1 MVAKSIVDID
11 VNDDKFVAF
20 LEKFKEYQAALE
32 ELPEAWRVLAHG
44 ATDATKETAKAKT
57 EGDLLAKAFS
67 EGASAIL
74 SINSGLERLT
84 DSLDRA
90 NKSQEDFNKKTRSS
104 KGFLS
109 DASKDAKSLAGHIRD
124 ATTSLLSW
132 GGIVGLFTGV
142 LGVGGLFG
150 LNRLAAT
157 TGSQRFTSLGIG
169 TSIGALDS
177 TAINYQ
183 KALGNPTGTLGAIRD
198 SQMDLSKRWTFQAMG
213 INNPDQDP
221 AKLLPQMIRNARDIF
236 VKNGSTLQ
244 GANAYG
250 LTNFFSLDDLNRF
263 KNMSD
268 EEIDAMERRAQKDAK
283 LLQITDQQARQ
294 WQDFNVQLDY
304 SGQSI
309 RNTFVR
315 GLGPLTPQ
323 LSKLS
328 DALAGAI
335 DTVLQSPEL
344 GKWIDGLAGGIE
356 RFGKYLASPEF
367 TKDVDDFMDGLRRL
381 GQSIGRVIDLFTGK
395 TSVSE
400 FMGGE
405 APLAD
410 DPSKSPSENMN
421 DRYRR
426 YEAQQKSKPYD
437 QYFEEAA
444 KKYNVDPK
452 LLKAI
457 AAAESS
463 WDQNAV
469 SKAGAQGLMQVMPD
483 NFKPG
488 EKPFDPH
495 DNIMAG
501 ARVLR
506 DGMNWANKNA
516 GGDLEEA
523 LRYYNGGVRRGS
535 AENIAYPGRVNEKY
549 QQIYGV
555 PALSAR
561 EQYAAMFGAPEG
573 SAKEQYAAMFGAP
586 EGSAK
591 EQYAAMFGAPEGSAK
606 EQYAAM
612 QGSRKDQVVAGGGD
626 NSEVAKNTNKTN
638 QLLQQIVDRGLQGNG
653 SGMVVYNNTGGN
665 AVVSSSQLGV
675 R

>member
-32 ELPEAWRVLAHG
+32 DLPEAWRGLAHG

-183 KALGNPTGTLGAIRD
+183 KALGNPTATLGAIRD

-236 VKNGSTLQ
+236 VKNGSSLQ

-304 SGQSI
+304 SSQSI
-309 RNTFVR
+309 RNAFVR

-367 TKDVDDFMDGLRRL
+367 TKDVGSFMSGIEKL
-381 GQSIGRVIDLFTGK
+381 GALIWKVYDWVVGK
-395 TSVSE
+395 TDISVSDVTSGSSILSDKKVTDPKTGQTYTPGSE
-400 FMGGE
+400 
-405 APLAD
+405 D
-410 DPSKSPSENMN
+410 DPRVWGWLKGVKRFFSSG
-421 DRYRR
+421 DV
-426 YEAQQKSKPYD
+426 KP
-437 QYFEEAA
+437 
-444 KKYNVDPK
+444 VDPTPADVSAK
-452 LLKAI
+452 GRTI
-457 AAAESS
+457 ADRFNNPTNLRWAEGYGTHNTKSGKF
-463 WDQNAV
+463 AV
-469 SKAGAQGLMQVMPD
+469 FPTLDEG
-483 NFKPG
+483 
-488 EKPFDPH
+488 
-495 DNIMAG
+495 
-501 ARVLR
+501 VL
-506 DGMNWANKNA
+506 A
-516 GGDLEEA
+516 
-523 LRYYNGGVRRGS
+523 S
-535 AENIAYPGRVNEKY
+535 AK
-549 QQIYGV
+549 QLQIYGTRGINTV
-555 PALSAR
+555 SDIAKKWAPSNENDTAEYIRHVVKTTGLGANDRLNLNDPAILAKLISAMSTK
-561 EQYAAMFGAPEG
+561 EGAGNRVSEG
-573 SAKEQYAAMFGAP
+573 A
-586 EGSAK
+586 
-591 EQYAAMFGAPEGSAK
+591 
-606 EQYAAM
+606 
-612 QGSRKDQVVAGGGD
+612 VI
-626 NSEVAKNTNKTN
+626 
-638 QLLQQIVDRGLQGNG
+638 QIF
-653 SGMVVYNNTGGN
+653 NNTGGN
-665 AVVSSSQLGV
+665 AIVSSSQLGV
-675 R
+675 TG

>member
-1 MVAKSIVDID
+1 MQARRSTGSATSSPRSKKEVSSMVAKSIVDID

-20 LEKFKEYQAALE
+20 MERFREYQSALDD
-32 ELPEAWRVLAHG
+32 LPEAWRVAAVG
-44 ATDATKETAKAKT
+44 IGESSKQTEKAKG
-57 EGDLLAKAFS
+57 EAK
-67 EGASAIL
+67 ELGAEFNAVAEAIL
-74 SINSGLERLT
+74 TINSGIDRLNTNLE
-84 DSLDRA
+84 DS
-90 NKSQEDFNKKTRSS
+90 NKKQDEFNKKAGQGQ
-104 KGFLS
+104 GFINQ
-109 DASKDAKSLAGHIRD
+109 AKKDAKELAGHIKEST
-124 ATTSLLSW
+124 ASLLSW
-132 GGIVGLFTGV
+132 GGIVGIFTGV

-150 LNRLAAT
+150 INRLAAT
-157 TGSQRFTSLGIG
+157 TGAQRFTSLGLG

-183 KALGNPTGTLGAIRD
+183 KALGNPAGTLGAIRD

-236 VKNGSTLQ
+236 VKSGSTLQ

-250 LTNFFSLDDLNRF
+250 LTNFFTLDDLNRF

-268 EEIDAMERRAQKDAK
+268 EEITAMEKRAQQDARM
-283 LLQITDQQARQ
+283 LQITDQQARQ
-294 WQDFNVQLDY
+294 WQDFNIQLDY
-304 SGQSI
+304 SSQSI

-335 DTVLQSPEL
+335 DTVLKSPEL
-344 GKWIDGLAGGIE
+344 GKWIDALAGGIE
-356 RFGKYLASPEF
+356 RFGNYLASPEF

-381 GQSIGRVIDLFTGK
+381 GQSVGRVIDLFTGK

-437 QYFEEAA
+437 QYFLDAA
-444 KKYNVDPK
+444 KKYNVDPRW
-452 LLKAI
+452 LKAI
-457 AAAESS
+457 TAGESS

-469 SKAGAQGLMQVMPD
+469 SKAGAKGLMQVMPG
-483 NFKPG
+483 NFLPG
-488 EKPFDPH
+488 ENPFDPH

-501 ARVLR
+501 ARVFS
-506 DGMNWANKNA
+506 WAMQSAN
-516 GGDLEEA
+516 GDLEEA
-523 LRYYNGGVRRGS
+523 LRYYNGGSRRGS
-535 AENIAYPGRVNEKY
+535 AENMAYPGRIMEKY
-549 QQIYGV
+549 AEMY
-555 PALSAR
+555 
-561 EQYAAMFGAPEG
+561 GAPKSNDATG
-573 SAKEQYAAMFGAP
+573 VDS
-586 EGSAK
+586 
-591 EQYAAMFGAPEGSAK
+591 
-606 EQYAAM
+606 
-612 QGSRKDQVVAGGGD
+612 
-626 NSEVAKNTNKTN
+626 SEIAKNTSKTN
-638 QLLQQIVDRGLQGNG
+638 QLLQQIVDGKGGRGG
-653 SGMVVYNNTGGN
+653 SGDVVIYNNTGGN
-665 AVVSSSQLGV
+665 AVVTSAQLGA

>member
-20 LEKFKEYQAALE
+20 MEKLKEYQAALE
-32 ELPEAWRVLAHG
+32 ELPEAWRGLAHG

-109 DASKDAKSLAGHIRD
+109 DATKDAKSLAGHIRD

-198 SQMDLSKRWTFQAMG
+198 SQMDLSKRWQFQALG

-221 AKLLPQMIRNARDIF
+221 AKLLPQLIRNARDIF

-356 RFGKYLASPEF
+356 RFGNYLASPEF
-367 TKDVDDFMDGLRRL
+367 TKDVDSFMAGIEKL
-381 GQSIGRVIDLFTGK
+381 GALIGKVYDWVVGK
-395 TSVSE
+395 TDISVSDVTSGSSILSDKKVTDPKTGQTYTPGSE
-400 FMGGE
+400 
-405 APLAD
+405 D
-410 DPSKSPSENMN
+410 DPRVWGWLKGVKRFFSSG
-421 DRYRR
+421 DV
-426 YEAQQKSKPYD
+426 KP
-437 QYFEEAA
+437 
-444 KKYNVDPK
+444 VDPTPADVSAK
-452 LLKAI
+452 GRTI
-457 AAAESS
+457 ADRFNNPTNLRWAEGYGTHNTKSGKF
-463 WDQNAV
+463 AV
-469 SKAGAQGLMQVMPD
+469 FPTLDEG
-483 NFKPG
+483 
-488 EKPFDPH
+488 
-495 DNIMAG
+495 
-501 ARVLR
+501 VL
-506 DGMNWANKNA
+506 A
-516 GGDLEEA
+516 
-523 LRYYNGGVRRGS
+523 S
-535 AENIAYPGRVNEKY
+535 AK
-549 QQIYGV
+549 QLQIYGTRGINTV
-555 PALSAR
+555 SDIAKKWAPSNENDTAEYIRHVVKTTGLGANDRLNLNDPAILAKLISAMSTK
-561 EQYAAMFGAPEG
+561 EGAGNRVSEG
-573 SAKEQYAAMFGAP
+573 A
-586 EGSAK
+586 
-591 EQYAAMFGAPEGSAK
+591 
-606 EQYAAM
+606 
-612 QGSRKDQVVAGGGD
+612 VI
-626 NSEVAKNTNKTN
+626 
-638 QLLQQIVDRGLQGNG
+638 QIF
-653 SGMVVYNNTGGN
+653 NNTGGN
-665 AVVSSSQLGV
+665 AIVSSSQLGV
-675 R
+675 TG

>member
-20 LEKFKEYQAALE
+20 MEKFKEYQAALE
-32 ELPEAWRVLAHG
+32 ELPEAWRGLAHG

-109 DASKDAKSLAGHIRD
+109 DATKDAKSLAGHIRD

-198 SQMDLSKRWTFQAMG
+198 SQMDLSKRWQFQALG

-221 AKLLPQMIRNARDIF
+221 AKLLPQLIRNARDIF

-344 GKWIDGLAGGIE
+344 GKWIDGLAAGIE
-356 RFGKYLASPEF
+356 RFGNYLASPEF
-367 TKDVDDFMDGLRRL
+367 TKDVDSFMAGIEKL
-381 GQSIGRVIDLFTGK
+381 GALIGKVYDWVVGK
-395 TSVSE
+395 TDISVSDVTSGSSILSDKKVTDPKTGQTYTPGSE
-400 FMGGE
+400 
-405 APLAD
+405 D
-410 DPSKSPSENMN
+410 DPRVWGWLKGVKRFFSSG
-421 DRYRR
+421 DV
-426 YEAQQKSKPYD
+426 KP
-437 QYFEEAA
+437 
-444 KKYNVDPK
+444 VDPTPADVSAK
-452 LLKAI
+452 GRTI
-457 AAAESS
+457 ADRFNNPTNLRWAEGYGTHNTKSGKF
-463 WDQNAV
+463 AV
-469 SKAGAQGLMQVMPD
+469 FPTLDEG
-483 NFKPG
+483 
-488 EKPFDPH
+488 
-495 DNIMAG
+495 
-501 ARVLR
+501 VL
-506 DGMNWANKNA
+506 A
-516 GGDLEEA
+516 
-523 LRYYNGGVRRGS
+523 S
-535 AENIAYPGRVNEKY
+535 AK
-549 QQIYGV
+549 QLQIYGTRGINTV
-555 PALSAR
+555 SDIAKKWAPSNENDTAEYIRHVVKTTGLGANDRLNLNDPAILAKLISAMSTK
-561 EQYAAMFGAPEG
+561 EGAGNRVSEG
-573 SAKEQYAAMFGAP
+573 A
-586 EGSAK
+586 
-591 EQYAAMFGAPEGSAK
+591 
-606 EQYAAM
+606 
-612 QGSRKDQVVAGGGD
+612 VI
-626 NSEVAKNTNKTN
+626 
-638 QLLQQIVDRGLQGNG
+638 QIF
-653 SGMVVYNNTGGN
+653 NNTGGN
-665 AVVSSSQLGV
+665 AIVSSSQLGV
-675 R
+675 TG

>member
-32 ELPEAWRVLAHG
+32 DLPEAWRGLAHG

-109 DASKDAKSLAGHIRD
+109 EATKDAKSLAGHIRD

-183 KALGNPTGTLGAIRD
+183 KALGNPTATLGAIRD
-198 SQMDLSKRWTFQAMG
+198 SQMDLSKRWQFQAMG

-236 VKNGSTLQ
+236 VRNGSTLQ
-244 GANAYG
+244 GASAYG

-356 RFGKYLASPEF
+356 RLGKYLASPEF
-367 TKDVDDFMDGLRRL
+367 TKDVDSFMAQIKDMGLT
-381 GQSIGRVIDLFTGK
+381 IDNVIKFLKGETINGWMKSSEDSANSAADWIKDKTGFD
-395 TSVSE
+395 TRSVGPAVNNFFS
-400 FMGGE
+400 G
-405 APLAD
+405 
-410 DPSKSPSENMN
+410 
-421 DRYRR
+421 
-426 YEAQQKSKPYD
+426 
-437 QYFEEAA
+437 
-444 KKYNVDPK
+444 
-452 LLKAI
+452 
-457 AAAESS
+457 S
-463 WDQNAV
+463 W
-469 SKAGAQGLMQVMPD
+469 
-483 NFKPG
+483 
-488 EKPFDPH
+488 EK
-495 DNIMAG
+495 I
-501 ARVLR
+501 
-506 DGMNWANKNA
+506 KNA
-516 GGDLEEA
+516 FSSGDITPVDSTPA
-523 LRYYNGGVRRGS
+523 DVKAKGRTIADRFNNPGNLRAAPGYETSNTKSGNFAVFPTLDEGVLAS
-535 AENIAYPGRVNEKY
+535 AR
-549 QQIYGV
+549 QLQIYGSLGINTV
-555 PALSAR
+555 SEIAKKWAPPNENDTAEYIRHVVKTTGLGANDRLNLNDPAILAKLISAMATK
-561 EQYAAMFGAPEG
+561 EGAGNRVSEG
-573 SAKEQYAAMFGAP
+573 TVIKIF
-586 EGSAK
+586 
-591 EQYAAMFGAPEGSAK
+591 
-606 EQYAAM
+606 
-612 QGSRKDQVVAGGGD
+612 
-626 NSEVAKNTNKTN
+626 
-638 QLLQQIVDRGLQGNG
+638 
-653 SGMVVYNNTGGN
+653 NNTGGN
-665 AVVSSSQLGV
+665 AIVSSSQLGV
-675 R
+675 TG

>member
-20 LEKFKEYQAALE
+20 MERFKEYQAALE

-183 KALGNPTGTLGAIRD
+183 KALGNPTATLGAIRD
-198 SQMDLSKRWTFQAMG
+198 SQMDLSKRWQFQAMG

-221 AKLLPQMIRNARDIF
+221 AKLLPQLIRNARDIF

-356 RFGKYLASPEF
+356 RFGNYLASPEF
-367 TKDVDDFMDGLRRL
+367 TKDVDSFMAGIEKL
-381 GQSIGRVIDLFTGK
+381 GALIGKVYDWVVGK
-395 TSVSE
+395 TDISVSDVTSGSSILSDKKVTDPKTGQTYTPGSE
-400 FMGGE
+400 
-405 APLAD
+405 D
-410 DPSKSPSENMN
+410 DPRVWGWLKGVKRFFSSG
-421 DRYRR
+421 DV
-426 YEAQQKSKPYD
+426 KP
-437 QYFEEAA
+437 
-444 KKYNVDPK
+444 VDPTPADVSAK
-452 LLKAI
+452 GRTI
-457 AAAESS
+457 ADRFNNPTNLRWAEGYGTHNTKSGKF
-463 WDQNAV
+463 AV
-469 SKAGAQGLMQVMPD
+469 FPTLDEG
-483 NFKPG
+483 
-488 EKPFDPH
+488 
-495 DNIMAG
+495 
-501 ARVLR
+501 VL
-506 DGMNWANKNA
+506 A
-516 GGDLEEA
+516 
-523 LRYYNGGVRRGS
+523 S
-535 AENIAYPGRVNEKY
+535 AK
-549 QQIYGV
+549 QLQIYGTRGINTV
-555 PALSAR
+555 SEIAKKWAPSNENDTAEYIRHVVKTTGLGANDRLNLNDPAILAKLISAMSTK
-561 EQYAAMFGAPEG
+561 EGAGNRVSEG
-573 SAKEQYAAMFGAP
+573 A
-586 EGSAK
+586 
-591 EQYAAMFGAPEGSAK
+591 
-606 EQYAAM
+606 
-612 QGSRKDQVVAGGGD
+612 VI
-626 NSEVAKNTNKTN
+626 
-638 QLLQQIVDRGLQGNG
+638 QIF
-653 SGMVVYNNTGGN
+653 NNTGGN
-665 AVVSSSQLGV
+665 AIVSSSQLGV
-675 R
+675 TG

>member
-20 LEKFKEYQAALE
+20 MERFREYQSALDD
-32 ELPEAWRVLAHG
+32 LPEAWRVAAVG
-44 ATDATKETAKAKT
+44 IGESSKQTEKAKG
-57 EGDLLAKAFS
+57 EAK
-67 EGASAIL
+67 ELGAEFNAVAEAIL
-74 SINSGLERLT
+74 TINSGIDRLNTNLE
-84 DSLDRA
+84 DSKKKQDEF
-90 NKSQEDFNKKTRSS
+90 NKSTRSA

-109 DASKDAKSLAGHIRD
+109 DATKDAKSLAGHIKE
-124 ATTSLLSW
+124 ATASLLSW
-132 GGIVGLFTGV
+132 GGIVGIFTGV

-150 LNRLAAT
+150 INRLAAT
-157 TGSQRFTSLGIG
+157 TGAQRFTSLGLG

-183 KALGNPTGTLGAIRD
+183 KALGNPAGTLGAIRD

-236 VKNGSTLQ
+236 VQNGSTLQ
-244 GANAYG
+244 GAQAHG
-250 LTNFFSLDDLNRF
+250 LTNFFTLDDLNRF

-268 EEIDAMERRAQKDAK
+268 EEITAMEKRAQQDARM
-283 LLQITDQQARQ
+283 LQITDQQARQ

-304 SGQSI
+304 SSQSI

-335 DTVLQSPEL
+335 DTFLKSPEL
-344 GKWIDGLAGGIE
+344 GKWIDALAGGIE
-356 RFGKYLASPEF
+356 RFGNYLASPEF

-381 GQSIGRVIDLFTGK
+381 GQSVGRVIDLFTGK

-437 QYFEEAA
+437 QYFLDAA
-444 KKYNVDPK
+444 NKYNVDPRW
-452 LLKAI
+452 LKAI
-457 AAAESS
+457 AAGESS

-469 SKAGAQGLMQVMPD
+469 SKAGAKGLMQVMPG
-483 NFKPG
+483 NFQPG
-488 EKPFDPH
+488 ENPFDPH

-501 ARVLR
+501 ARVFS
-506 DGMNWANKNA
+506 WAMQSAN
-516 GGDLEEA
+516 GDLEEA
-523 LRYYNGGVRRGS
+523 LRYYNGGSRRGS
-535 AENIAYPGRVNEKY
+535 AENRAYPGRIMEKY
-549 QQIYGV
+549 AEMY
-555 PALSAR
+555 
-561 EQYAAMFGAPEG
+561 GAPKNNDASG
-573 SAKEQYAAMFGAP
+573 VDS
-586 EGSAK
+586 
-591 EQYAAMFGAPEGSAK
+591 
-606 EQYAAM
+606 
-612 QGSRKDQVVAGGGD
+612 
-626 NSEVAKNTNKTN
+626 SEIAKNTSKTN
-638 QLLQQIVDRGLQGNG
+638 QLLQQIVDGKGGRGG
-653 SGMVVYNNTGGN
+653 SGDVVIYNNTGGN
-665 AVVSSSQLGV
+665 AVVTSAQLGA

>member
-20 LEKFKEYQAALE
+20 LDKFKEYQAALE
-32 ELPEAWRVLAHG
+32 DLPEAWRGLAHG

-109 DASKDAKSLAGHIRD
+109 EATKDAKSLAGHIRD

-183 KALGNPTGTLGAIRD
+183 KALGNPTATLGAIRD

-304 SGQSI
+304 SSQSI
-309 RNTFVR
+309 RNAFVR

-367 TKDVDDFMDGLRRL
+367 TKDVGSFMSGIEKL
-381 GQSIGRVIDLFTGK
+381 GALIWKVYDWVVGK
-395 TSVSE
+395 TDISVSDVTSGSSILSDKKVTDPKTGQTYTPGSE
-400 FMGGE
+400 
-405 APLAD
+405 D
-410 DPSKSPSENMN
+410 DPRVWGWLKGVKRFFSSG
-421 DRYRR
+421 DV
-426 YEAQQKSKPYD
+426 KP
-437 QYFEEAA
+437 
-444 KKYNVDPK
+444 VDPTPADVSAK
-452 LLKAI
+452 GRTI
-457 AAAESS
+457 ADRFNNPTNLRWAEGYGTHNTKSGKF
-463 WDQNAV
+463 AV
-469 SKAGAQGLMQVMPD
+469 FPTLDEG
-483 NFKPG
+483 
-488 EKPFDPH
+488 
-495 DNIMAG
+495 
-501 ARVLR
+501 VL
-506 DGMNWANKNA
+506 A
-516 GGDLEEA
+516 
-523 LRYYNGGVRRGS
+523 S
-535 AENIAYPGRVNEKY
+535 AK
-549 QQIYGV
+549 QLQIYGTRGINTV
-555 PALSAR
+555 SDIAKKWAPSNENDTAEYIRHVVKTTGLGANDRLNLNDPAILAKLISAMSTK
-561 EQYAAMFGAPEG
+561 EGAGNRVSEG
-573 SAKEQYAAMFGAP
+573 T
-586 EGSAK
+586 
-591 EQYAAMFGAPEGSAK
+591 
-606 EQYAAM
+606 
-612 QGSRKDQVVAGGGD
+612 VI
-626 NSEVAKNTNKTN
+626 
-638 QLLQQIVDRGLQGNG
+638 QIF
-653 SGMVVYNNTGGN
+653 NNTGGN
-665 AVVSSSQLGV
+665 AIVSSSQLGV
-675 R
+675 TG

>member
-20 LEKFKEYQAALE
+20 MEKFKEYQAALE
-32 ELPEAWRVLAHG
+32 ELPEAWRGLAHG

-109 DASKDAKSLAGHIRD
+109 DATKDAKSLAGHIRD

-198 SQMDLSKRWTFQAMG
+198 SQMDLSRRWTFQAMG

-304 SGQSI
+304 SSQSI

-335 DTVLQSPEL
+335 DTVLKSPEL
-344 GKWIDGLAGGIE
+344 GKWIDALAGGIE
-356 RFGKYLASPEF
+356 RFGNYLASPTF
-367 TKDVDDFMDGLRRL
+367 KSDVESFMSGVERL
-381 GQSIGRVIDLFTGK
+381 GRVIMKVLGWLDGGSSAMDDIKSGSSFLNNDVQTDAGGNHFVKGGLSDPNTPAVSKWLTRHLYSWTG
-395 TSVSE
+395 T
-400 FMGGE
+400 
-405 APLAD
+405 APA
-410 DPSKSPSENMN
+410 E
-421 DRYRR
+421 
-426 YEAQQKSKPYD
+426 YD
-437 QYFEEAA
+437 QYFLDAA
-444 KKYNVDPK
+444 NKYNVDPK
-452 LLKAI
+452 LLKAM

-555 PALSAR
+555 PALSA
-561 EQYAAMFGAPEG
+561 
-573 SAKEQYAAMFGAP
+573 KEQYA
-586 EGSAK
+586 E
-591 EQYAAMFGAPEGSAK
+591 
-606 EQYAAM
+606 M
-612 QGSRKDQVVAGGGD
+612 QGSRKTPAIENGSD

-638 QLLQQIVDRGLQGNG
+638 QLLQQIVDRGLAGNG

>member
-20 LEKFKEYQAALE
+20 MEKFKEYQAALE
-32 ELPEAWRVLAHG
+32 ELPEAWRGLAHG

-109 DASKDAKSLAGHIRD
+109 DATKDAKSLAGHIRD

-198 SQMDLSKRWTFQAMG
+198 SQMDLSKRWQFQALG

-221 AKLLPQMIRNARDIF
+221 AKLLPQLIRNARDIF

-356 RFGKYLASPEF
+356 RFGNYLASPEF
-367 TKDVDDFMDGLRRL
+367 TKDVDSFMAGIEKL
-381 GQSIGRVIDLFTGK
+381 GKLIGKVYDWVVGK
-395 TSVSE
+395 TDISVSDVTSGSSILSDKKVTDPKTGQTYTPGSE
-400 FMGGE
+400 
-405 APLAD
+405 D
-410 DPSKSPSENMN
+410 DPRVWGWLKGVKRFFSSG
-421 DRYRR
+421 DV
-426 YEAQQKSKPYD
+426 KP
-437 QYFEEAA
+437 
-444 KKYNVDPK
+444 VDPTPADVSAK
-452 LLKAI
+452 GRTI
-457 AAAESS
+457 ADRFNNPTNLRWAEGYGTHNTKSGKF
-463 WDQNAV
+463 AV
-469 SKAGAQGLMQVMPD
+469 FPTLDEG
-483 NFKPG
+483 
-488 EKPFDPH
+488 
-495 DNIMAG
+495 
-501 ARVLR
+501 VL
-506 DGMNWANKNA
+506 A
-516 GGDLEEA
+516 
-523 LRYYNGGVRRGS
+523 S
-535 AENIAYPGRVNEKY
+535 AK
-549 QQIYGV
+549 QLQIYGTRGINTV
-555 PALSAR
+555 SDIAKKWAPSNENDTAEYIRHVVKTTGLGANDRLNLNDPAILAKLISAMSTK
-561 EQYAAMFGAPEG
+561 EGAGNRVSEG
-573 SAKEQYAAMFGAP
+573 A
-586 EGSAK
+586 
-591 EQYAAMFGAPEGSAK
+591 
-606 EQYAAM
+606 
-612 QGSRKDQVVAGGGD
+612 VI
-626 NSEVAKNTNKTN
+626 
-638 QLLQQIVDRGLQGNG
+638 QIF
-653 SGMVVYNNTGGN
+653 NNTGGN
-665 AVVSSSQLGV
+665 AIVSSSQLGV
-675 R
+675 TG

>member
-20 LEKFKEYQAALE
+20 MEKFKEYQAALE
-32 ELPEAWRVLAHG
+32 ELPEAWRGLAHG
-44 ATDATKETAKAKT
+44 AADATKETAKAKT

-109 DASKDAKSLAGHIRD
+109 DATKDAKSLAGHIRD

-198 SQMDLSKRWTFQAMG
+198 SQMDLSKRWQFQALG

-221 AKLLPQMIRNARDIF
+221 AKLLPQLIRNARDIF

-356 RFGKYLASPEF
+356 RFGNYLASPEF
-367 TKDVDDFMDGLRRL
+367 TKDVDSFMAGIEKL
-381 GQSIGRVIDLFTGK
+381 GTLIGKVYDWVVGK
-395 TSVSE
+395 TDISVSDVTSGSSILSDKKVTDPKTGQTYTPGSE
-400 FMGGE
+400 
-405 APLAD
+405 D
-410 DPSKSPSENMN
+410 DPRVWGWLKGVKRFFSSG
-421 DRYRR
+421 DV
-426 YEAQQKSKPYD
+426 KP
-437 QYFEEAA
+437 
-444 KKYNVDPK
+444 VDPTPADVSAK
-452 LLKAI
+452 GRTI
-457 AAAESS
+457 ADRFNNPTNLRWAEGYGTHNTKSG
-463 WDQNAV
+463 NFAV
-469 SKAGAQGLMQVMPD
+469 FPTLDEG
-483 NFKPG
+483 
-488 EKPFDPH
+488 
-495 DNIMAG
+495 
-501 ARVLR
+501 VL
-506 DGMNWANKNA
+506 A
-516 GGDLEEA
+516 
-523 LRYYNGGVRRGS
+523 S
-535 AENIAYPGRVNEKY
+535 AK
-549 QQIYGV
+549 QLQIYGTRGINTV
-555 PALSAR
+555 SDIAKKWAPSNENDTAEYIRHVVKTTGLGANDRLNLNDPAILAKLISAMSTK
-561 EQYAAMFGAPEG
+561 EGAGNRVSEG
-573 SAKEQYAAMFGAP
+573 A
-586 EGSAK
+586 
-591 EQYAAMFGAPEGSAK
+591 
-606 EQYAAM
+606 
-612 QGSRKDQVVAGGGD
+612 VI
-626 NSEVAKNTNKTN
+626 
-638 QLLQQIVDRGLQGNG
+638 QIF
-653 SGMVVYNNTGGN
+653 NNTGGN
-665 AVVSSSQLGV
+665 AIVSSSQLGV
-675 R
+675 TG

>member
-11 VNDDKFVAF
+11 VNDDKFVSF
-20 LEKFKEYQAALE
+20 MEKFKEYQAALE
-32 ELPEAWRVLAHG
+32 ELPEAWRGLAHG

-67 EGASAIL
+67 EGAGAIL
-74 SINSGLERLT
+74 SINSGLDRLT

-90 NKSQEDFNKKTRSS
+90 NKSQEDFNKKARSS

-109 DASKDAKSLAGHIRD
+109 DATKDAKSLAGHIRD

-198 SQMDLSKRWTFQAMG
+198 SQMDLSKRWQFQAMG

-221 AKLLPQMIRNARDIF
+221 AKLLPQLIRNARDIF

-356 RFGKYLASPEF
+356 RFGNYLASPEF
-367 TKDVDDFMDGLRRL
+367 TKDVDSFMAGIEKL
-381 GQSIGRVIDLFTGK
+381 GALIGKVYDWVVGKTSISVADVKEGSSILSDKKVTDPETGK
-395 TSVSE
+395 TYTPGSE
-400 FMGGE
+400 
-405 APLAD
+405 D
-410 DPSKSPSENMN
+410 DPRVWGWLKGVKRFFSSG
-421 DRYRR
+421 DI
-426 YEAQQKSKPYD
+426 KP
-437 QYFEEAA
+437 
-444 KKYNVDPK
+444 VDPMP
-452 LLKAI
+452 ADVTARGRTI
-457 AAAESS
+457 ADRFNNPTNLRWAEGYGTHNTKSG
-463 WDQNAV
+463 NFAV
-469 SKAGAQGLMQVMPD
+469 FPTLDEG
-483 NFKPG
+483 
-488 EKPFDPH
+488 
-495 DNIMAG
+495 
-501 ARVLR
+501 VL
-506 DGMNWANKNA
+506 A
-516 GGDLEEA
+516 
-523 LRYYNGGVRRGS
+523 S
-535 AENIAYPGRVNEKY
+535 AK
-549 QQIYGV
+549 QLQIYGTRGINTISDIAKKWAPSNENDTEAYIRHLV
-555 PALSAR
+555 KSTGIGAR
-561 EQYAAMFGAPEG
+561 EALNLNDPSILAKLISGMSSKEGAGNRVSEDAVMQVFSNTSG
-573 SAKEQYAAMFGAP
+573 TLR
-586 EGSAK
+586 
-591 EQYAAMFGAPEGSAK
+591 

-612 QGSRKDQVVAGGGD
+612 QGQKAAPAVAGGGD

-638 QLLQQIVDRGLQGNG
+638 QLLQQLVDRGIQGNG

>member
-11 VNDDKFVAF
+11 VNDDKFVSF
-20 LEKFKEYQAALE
+20 MEKFKEYQAALE
-32 ELPEAWRVLAHG
+32 DLPEAWRGLAHG
-44 ATDATKETAKAKT
+44 ATDATKETAKAKA

-67 EGASAIL
+67 DGASAIL

-109 DASKDAKSLAGHIRD
+109 DATKDAKSLAGHIRD

-198 SQMDLSKRWTFQAMG
+198 SQMDLSKRWQFQALG
-213 INNPDQDP
+213 ISNPDQDP
-221 AKLLPQMIRNARDIF
+221 AKLLPQLIRNARDIF

-356 RFGKYLASPEF
+356 RFGNYLASPEF
-367 TKDVDDFMDGLRRL
+367 TKDVDNFMAGIEKL
-381 GQSIGRVIDLFTGK
+381 GALIGKVYDWVVGK
-395 TSVSE
+395 TDISVSDVTSGSSILSDKKVTDPKTGQTYTPGSE
-400 FMGGE
+400 
-405 APLAD
+405 D
-410 DPSKSPSENMN
+410 DPRVWGWLKGVKRFFSSGDVKPVDPTPADVSAKGRTIADRFNNPTNLRWAEGYGTHNTKSGKFAVFPTLDEGVLASAKQLQIFGTRGINTVSEIAKKWAPSNENDTAEYIRHVVKTTGLGAN
-421 DRYRR
+421 DRLNLNDP
-426 YEAQQKSKPYD
+426 AIL
-437 QYFEEAA
+437 A
-444 KKYNVDPK
+444 KLISAMSTKEGAGNRVS
-452 LLKAI
+452 
-457 AAAESS
+457 EG
-463 WDQNAV
+463 AV
-469 SKAGAQGLMQVMPD
+469 
-483 NFKPG
+483 
-488 EKPFDPH
+488 
-495 DNIMAG
+495 I
-501 ARVLR
+501 
-506 DGMNWANKNA
+506 
-516 GGDLEEA
+516 
-523 LRYYNGGVRRGS
+523 
-535 AENIAYPGRVNEKY
+535 
-549 QQIYGV
+549 QI
-555 PALSAR
+555 
-561 EQYAAMFGAPEG
+561 F
-573 SAKEQYAAMFGAP
+573 
-586 EGSAK
+586 
-591 EQYAAMFGAPEGSAK
+591 
-606 EQYAAM
+606 
-612 QGSRKDQVVAGGGD
+612 
-626 NSEVAKNTNKTN
+626 
-638 QLLQQIVDRGLQGNG
+638 
-653 SGMVVYNNTGGN
+653 NNTGGN
-665 AVVSSSQLGV
+665 AIVSSSQLGV
-675 R
+675 TG

>member
-20 LEKFKEYQAALE
+20 MEKFKEYQAALE
-32 ELPEAWRVLAHG
+32 ELPEAWRGLAHG

-109 DASKDAKSLAGHIRD
+109 EATKDAKSLAGHIRD

-183 KALGNPTGTLGAIRD
+183 KALSNPTSTLGAIRD
-198 SQMDLSKRWTFQAMG
+198 TQMDLSKRWTFQAMG

-309 RNTFVR
+309 RNAFVR

-344 GKWIDGLAGGIE
+344 GKWIDSLAGGIE
-356 RFGKYLASPEF
+356 RFGNYLASPDF
-367 TKDVDDFMDGLRRL
+367 TKDVESFMAGIEKL
-381 GQSIGRVIDLFTGK
+381 GALIGKVYDWVVGKTEISVSDVTSGSSILGNQEVKDPETGK
-395 TSVSE
+395 SYTPGSE
-400 FMGGE
+400 
-405 APLAD
+405 D
-410 DPSKSPSENMN
+410 DPRVWGWLKKLKTASGVAPV
-421 DRYRR
+421 
-426 YEAQQKSKPYD
+426 QYD
-437 QYFEEAA
+437 EYFEEAA

-452 LLKAI
+452 WLKSI

-469 SKAGAQGLMQVMPD
+469 SSAGAKGLMQVLPS
-483 NFKPG
+483 NFRDG
-488 EKPFDPH
+488 EKPFDPR

-501 ARVLR
+501 ARVLS
-506 DGMNWANKNA
+506 WAMQQS
-516 GGDLEEA
+516 GGDFDEA
-523 LRYYNGGVRRGS
+523 LRYYNGGIRRGS
-535 AENIAYPGRVNEKY
+535 AENVAYPGRV
-549 QQIYGV
+549 
-555 PALSAR
+555 R
-561 EQYAAMFGAPEG
+561 EQYEAMYG
-573 SAKEQYAAMFGAP
+573 SQKNPAIEN
-586 EGSAK
+586 GS
-591 EQYAAMFGAPEGSAK
+591 
-606 EQYAAM
+606 
-612 QGSRKDQVVAGGGD
+612 D

-638 QLLQQIVDRGLQGNG
+638 QLLQQIVDRGLTGNG

-665 AVVSSSQLGV
+665 AVISSSQLGV

>member
-20 LEKFKEYQAALE
+20 MERFREYQSALDD
-32 ELPEAWRVLAHG
+32 LPEAWRVAAVG
-44 ATDATKETAKAKT
+44 IGESSKQTEKAKG
-57 EGDLLAKAFS
+57 EAK
-67 EGASAIL
+67 ELGAEFNAVAEAIL
-74 SINSGLERLT
+74 TINSGIDRLNTNLE
-84 DSLDRA
+84 DSKKKQDEF
-90 NKSQEDFNKKTRSS
+90 NKSSRSA

-109 DASKDAKSLAGHIRD
+109 DATKDAKSLAGHIKE
-124 ATTSLLSW
+124 ATASLLSW
-132 GGIVGLFTGV
+132 GGIVGIFTGV

-150 LNRLAAT
+150 INRLAAT
-157 TGSQRFTSLGIG
+157 TGAQRFTSLGLG

-183 KALGNPTGTLGAIRD
+183 KALGNPAGTLGAIRD

-236 VKNGSTLQ
+236 VQNGSTLQ
-244 GANAYG
+244 GAQAHG
-250 LTNFFSLDDLNRF
+250 LTNFFTLDDLNRF

-268 EEIDAMERRAQKDAK
+268 EEITAMEKRAQQDARM
-283 LLQITDQQARQ
+283 LQITDQQARQ

-304 SGQSI
+304 SSQSI

-344 GKWIDGLAGGIE
+344 GKWIDSLAGGIE
-356 RFGKYLASPEF
+356 KFGNYLASPDF
-367 TKDVDDFMDGLRRL
+367 AKDVDDFMDGLHRL

-437 QYFEEAA
+437 QYFLDAA
-444 KKYNVDPK
+444 KKYNVDPRW
-452 LLKAI
+452 LKAI
-457 AAAESS
+457 AAGESS
-463 WDQNAV
+463 WDQNAQGPV
-469 SKAGAQGLMQVMPD
+469 TRSGKRALGLMQIMPD
-483 NFKPG
+483 NFQPG
-488 EKPFDPH
+488 EKPFDPR

-501 ARVLR
+501 ARVFS
-506 DGMNWANKNA
+506 WAMQSAN
-516 GGDLEEA
+516 GDLDEA
-523 LRYYNGGVRRGS
+523 LRYYNGGSRRGS
-535 AENIAYPGRVNEKY
+535 AENRAYPGRIREK
-549 QQIYGV
+549 
-555 PALSAR
+555 
-561 EQYAAMFGAPEG
+561 YAAMYGTPKSNDASG
-573 SAKEQYAAMFGAP
+573 VDS
-586 EGSAK
+586 
-591 EQYAAMFGAPEGSAK
+591 
-606 EQYAAM
+606 
-612 QGSRKDQVVAGGGD
+612 
-626 NSEVAKNTNKTN
+626 SEVAKNTSKTN
-638 QLLQQIVDRGLQGNG
+638 QLLQQIVDKQGNG
-653 SGMVVYNNTGGN
+653 GREIVVYNNTGGN
-665 AVVSSSQLGV
+665 AIVSGALLSGV